1 MLNEKNKNLDELG
14 KKLAPV
20 YQNNPP
26 FPNIY
31 IDDFFDKEM
40 LTKVLGEFPDL
51 EKEADK
57 IHYKNPNENKLASK
71 GKQSFKENT
80 SKLVDYLNSPT
91 FIKFLQEM
99 TGIKE
104 QLVADPYY
112 EGGGFHEIKKG
123 GFLKLHVDFHKH
135 RKLNLDRRLNLLVY
149 LNKDWDESYGGHFE
163 LWEKDMS
170 KRAVKILPIF
180 NRMALFSTSGDSWHG
195 HPDELTCPDD
205 RSRKS
210 LALYYYSEGRPE
222 NEVSEEEDDRVTTTF
237 IGRKGIDSPKM
248 KVYNSL
254 VNFAN
259 KFLPNA
265 FVKFLK
271 SFRNK

>member
-1 MLNEKNKNLDELG
+1 MLNKKHSNLQELG
-14 KKLAPV
+14 KELGPV

-31 IDDFFDKEM
+31 LDEFFDETF
-40 LTKVLGEFPDL
+40 LSSVLDEFPDL
-51 EKEADK
+51 EKAVDK
-57 IHYKNPNENKLASK
+57 IHYKNPNENKLASN
-71 GKQSFKENT
+71 GRDSFKENT
-80 SKLVDYLNSPT
+80 KKLVDYLNSET
-91 FIKFLQEM
+91 FMAFLQEM

-104 QLVADPYY
+104 PLIADPQY

-149 LNKDWDESYGGHFE
+149 LNKDWEESYGGNFE

-170 KRAVKILPIF
+170 KQVVKILPIF
-180 NRMALFSTSGDSWHG
+180 NRMALFSTTGDSWHG
-195 HPDELTCPDD
+195 HPDTLTCPDD

-210 LALYYYSEGRPE
+210 LALYYYTEGRPD
-222 NEVSEEEDDRVTTTF
+222 NEVAPSDQDRVTTTF

-248 KVYNSL
+248 KVYNKL
-254 VNFAN
+254 VNVAN
-259 KFLPNA
+259 AILPNSV
-265 FVKFLK
+265 VKFLK
-271 SFRNK
+271 SFRKK